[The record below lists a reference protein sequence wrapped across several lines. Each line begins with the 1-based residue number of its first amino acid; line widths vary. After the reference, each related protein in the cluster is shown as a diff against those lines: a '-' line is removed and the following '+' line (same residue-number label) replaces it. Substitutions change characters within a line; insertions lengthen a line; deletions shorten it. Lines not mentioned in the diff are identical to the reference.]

1 MDRPR
6 KGQSKPPA
14 SAPGTGGNS
23 QGTAVTRVS
32 MDIAYLGELLAKRG
46 LITQAQKALIMK
58 AAPVQQQKLEKIR
71 GLKGDACAVGLRA
84 HEKITPVDVIA
95 SMGLETEKGTE
106 GRLDEEAI
114 MRAVAEELEMP
125 FKRVDP
131 LELDLEVVTQTIPK
145 SFALKHL
152 VLAVEATAETLTVVV
167 YDPFNR
173 QVLEDIERVV
183 QKKIQVLIS
192 TKSDILKTISEFYGF
207 KRSIVAADSQLSRP
221 LVDLG
226 NLEQLTRVQAS
237 GEISSSDQHIT
248 NAVDHLFSY
257 AFDQRASDVHIEPK
271 REQGI
276 VRLRIDGTLH
286 TIYRI
291 PKSVHPAIISRI
303 KGLGR
308 LDLAEKRRPQDGRIK
323 VERNGKEAE
332 IRLSTVPVAFG
343 EKAVLRVLDPDILL
357 QDLEGLGFSSAEL
370 IKYRKLIGVPH
381 GIVLI
386 TGPTGSGKSTT
397 LYSSLRYLAS
407 EANNITT
414 VEDPIEMVHE
424 QFNQIAVQPQINL
437 TFGNILRHIL
447 RQDPDI
453 IMIGEMRD
461 LETAT
466 NAIQA
471 ALTGH
476 LVLSTLHTNDAPSA
490 ITRLIDLGVQPFLIS
505 STIVGVVAQRL
516 VRKICPHCV
525 ESYRVKVADLAPL
538 SVKAPPNRE
547 LELKVGKGCRQCRNT
562 GYLGRTSIFEVVPM
576 DDRLRE
582 LTTKAAPLL
591 DLQKAALAGGMR
603 TLQQSAIDKMLRGI
617 TTLEEVLRV
626 TVGEG

>member
-1 MDRPR
+1 
-6 KGQSKPPA
+6 
-14 SAPGTGGNS
+14 
-23 QGTAVTRVS
+23 
-32 MDIAYLGELLAKRG
+32 
-46 LITQAQKALIMK
+46 
-58 AAPVQQQKLEKIR
+58 
-71 GLKGDACAVGLRA
+71 
-84 HEKITPVDVIA
+84 
-95 SMGLETEKGTE
+95 
-106 GRLDEEAI
+106 
-114 MRAVAEELEMP
+114 
-125 FKRVDP
+125 
-131 LELDLEVVTQTIPK
+131 
-145 SFALKHL
+145 
-152 VLAVEATAETLTVVV
+152 
-167 YDPFNR
+167 
-173 QVLEDIERVV
+173 
-183 QKKIQVLIS
+183 
-192 TKSDILKTISEFYGF
+192 
-207 KRSIVAADSQLSRP
+207 
-221 LVDLG
+221 VDLG
-226 NLEQLTRVQAS
+226 NLEQLTRVQTG

-291 PKSVHPAIISRI
+291 PKSVHPAILSRI

-343 EKAVLRVLDPDILL
+343 EKAVLRILDPDILL

-407 EANNITT
+407 EENNITT

-466 NAIQA
+466 NAVQA

-525 ESYRVKVADLAPL
+525 ESCRVKVADLAPL
-538 SVKAPPNRE
+538 AVKASPNRE
-547 LELKVGKGCRQCRNT
+547 LDLKVGKGCRQCRNT
-562 GYLGRTSIFEVVPM
+562 GYLGRIGIFEVMPL

-582 LTTKAAPLL
+582 LTNKAIPLL
-591 DLQKAALAGGMR
+591 DLQKAALASGMR